1 MQPER
6 EVSNAKAYHNALL
19 YLKSKNLYTNFNL
32 WISNNLTLKIIQC
45 DLLNYQNKK
54 VSTGMGK
61 GINFEPILGAVFEA
75 LEHYTYEN
83 QKIST
88 RRMSLKETLLN
99 NAILLE
105 DVAIK
110 VALKENIHKKILVTR
125 FSNIYQNKSDLYYPT
140 SLIDTNVN
148 DNNINYNSHIYQ
160 YSSNSGYASGSTI
173 SEAMLHSINELIER
187 DSFSKL
193 LIKYGMNKDEDI
205 IAYQIDIQTLPKKLY
220 KLFKDIET
228 TTNGTL
234 SLVKINNKFQIPTYV
249 AILKNKRKYIFPL
262 YGAGTSLIEE
272 YAVERALTEVFQAS
286 CVFNSDD
293 VNMFK
298 YMKNLWHKVPGMID
312 LISFDFI
319 KKIKYSKY
327 ICNNQYRDVQ
337 VKKLLSSELNILS
350 NCNVNIYIRRIIDDI
365 NFNVVQCLIP
375 QFSKFNLVLEG
386 KVLLPYIE

>member
-45 DLLNYQNKK
+45 DLINYQNKK

-173 SEAMLHSINELIER
+173 SEAMLHSINELIE
-187 DSFSKL
+187 
-193 LIKYGMNKDEDI
+193 
-205 IAYQIDIQTLPKKLY
+205 
-220 KLFKDIET
+220 
-228 TTNGTL
+228 
-234 SLVKINNKFQIPTYV
+234 
-249 AILKNKRKYIFPL
+249 
-262 YGAGTSLIEE
+262 
-272 YAVERALTEVFQAS
+272 
-286 CVFNSDD
+286 
-293 VNMFK
+293 
-298 YMKNLWHKVPGMID
+298 
-312 LISFDFI
+312 
-319 KKIKYSKY
+319 
-327 ICNNQYRDVQ
+327 
-337 VKKLLSSELNILS
+337 
-350 NCNVNIYIRRIIDDI
+350 
-365 NFNVVQCLIP
+365 
-375 QFSKFNLVLEG
+375 
-386 KVLLPYIE
+386 